1 MACLLSVSH
10 LKSTLYSFI
19 PFPCEGKQYYFSH
32 CTHEENTNMWD
43 SNPQPML
50 LTSHHPIRNK
60 IKSEITII
68 ANKDAKGRGNQIE
81 WRVKYLPSGR
91 PFPGGSDNIESTY
104 NVGDQG
110 SIPGW
115 GRVPW
120 IRK

>member
-60 IKSEITII
+60 IKSEITIMQKEGEI
-68 ANKDAKGRGNQIE
+68 K
-81 WRVKYLPSGR
+81 LS
-91 PFPGGSDNIESTY
+91 GGSNIFQVAGLSL
-104 NVGDQG
+104 VAQ
-110 SIPGW
+110 I
-115 GRVPW
+115 
-120 IRK
+120 I